1 MPEKEFKKLSNDTI
15 FKLVFSDEEI
25 MIWFLEKIFKKKIKN
40 INIFNGQDGQPIT
53 EQNIIE
59 LIKQELEKENINVKT
74 KIVDLLVKIN
84 NDIYNIEYNNTYDK
98 DTKKRN
104 FAYISNI
111 YANSLKKKE
120 DYIKQPICT
129 QINLC
134 SKINEGY
141 KKEINYIKG
150 EKNNKKFINN
160 MNIYEFNI
168 AEYKKMLYTDNK
180 KLIKENLH
188 LIMFDCD
195 DKELEMLEEYD
206 NMVKKIRKLVNKYN
220 DDSTI
225 YQFLTTEEDQ
235 EKMTRTRIIR
245 AEQRGLEQGKKQG
258 ISQGIE
264 QGISQGIEQ
273 GIELTKAETACSLL
287 KEKIPLDII
296 ARATGYTQEYLQT
309 IKI

>member
-1 MPEKEFKKLSNDTI
+1 MNEFKKLSNDTI

-25 MIWFLEKIFKKKIKN
+25 MIWFLERILKRKIKSVD
-40 INIFNGQDGQPIT
+40 IFNGQNGQPIT
-53 EQNIIE
+53 ERSIIE
-59 LIKQELEKENINVKT
+59 LIKQELEKENVNVKT

-84 NDIYNIEYNNTYDK
+84 NEIFNIEYNNTYDE

-120 DYIKQPICT
+120 DYMNQPICT

-134 SKINEGY
+134 SKIKGY
-141 KKEINYIKG
+141 KKEINHIKG
-150 EKNNKKFINN
+150 EKYNKKFINN

-168 AEYKKMLYTDNK
+168 AHYKKMLYTDNK

-206 NMVKKIRKLVNKYN
+206 DMVKKIRKLVNKYN

-235 EKMTRTRIIR
+235 EKMTRTRILR
-245 AEQRGLEQGKKQG
+245 AEQR
-258 ISQGIE
+258 GIE
-264 QGISQGIEQ
+264 QGISQGVEQ
-273 GIELTKAETACSLL
+273 TKAKTAHSLL
-287 KEKIPLDII
+287 KENIPLDVIS
-296 ARATGYTQEYLQT
+296 RTTGYSQEYLQS

>member
-1 MPEKEFKKLSNDTI
+1 MKEFKKLSNDTI

-25 MIWFLEKIFKKKIKN
+25 MIWFLERILKRKIKSVD
-40 INIFNGQDGQPIT
+40 IFNGQDGQPIT

-59 LIKQELEKENINVKT
+59 LIKQELEKENVNVKT

-84 NDIYNIEYNNTYDK
+84 NEIFNIEYNNTYDE

-120 DYIKQPICT
+120 DYMNQPICT

-134 SKINEGY
+134 ARIKNL
-141 KKEINYIKG
+141 KKEINHIKG
-150 EKNNKKFINN
+150 EYSNKKYINN

-168 AEYKKMLYTDNK
+168 AEYKKILYNDNK
-180 KLIKENLH
+180 KLIKDNLH

-206 NMVKKIRKLVNKYN
+206 DMVKKIRKLVNKYN

-235 EKMTRTRIIR
+235 EKMNRTKILR
-245 AEQRGLEQGKKQG
+245 AEQRG
-258 ISQGIE
+258 IE
-264 QGISQGIEQ
+264 QGIQKNKI
-273 GIELTKAETACSLL
+273 ETACSLL
-287 KEKIPLDII
+287 KENIPLDVIS
-296 ARATGYTQEYLQT
+296 RTTGYPEEYLQS

>member
-1 MPEKEFKKLSNDTI
+1 MKEFKKLSNDTI

-25 MIWFLEKIFKKKIKN
+25 MIWFLERILKKKIKKV
-40 INIFNGQDGQPIT
+40 NIFNGQNGQPIT
-53 EQNIIE
+53 EQSIIE
-59 LIKQELEKENINVKT
+59 LIKQELKKENVNVKT

-84 NDIYNIEYNNTYDK
+84 NEIYNIEYNNTYDE

-120 DYIKQPICT
+120 DYINQPVCT

-134 SKINEGY
+134 SKIKGY
-141 KKEINYIKG
+141 KKEINHIKG

-168 AEYKKMLYTDNK
+168 AEYKKILYTDNK
-180 KLIKENLH
+180 KLIKDNLH
-188 LIMFDCD
+188 LIMFDCN
-195 DKELEMLEEYD
+195 DKELEILEEYD
-206 NMVKKIRKLVNKYN
+206 DMVKKIRKLVNKYN

-235 EKMTRTRIIR
+235 EKMTRTRILR
-245 AEQRGLEQGKKQG
+245 AEQR
-258 ISQGIE
+258 GIE
-264 QGISQGIEQ
+264 QGISQGVEQ
-273 GIELTKAETACSLL
+273 TKAKTAHSLL
-287 KEKIPLDII
+287 KENIPLDVIS
-296 ARATGYTQEYLQT
+296 RTTGYSQEYLQS

>member
-1 MPEKEFKKLSNDTI
+1 MKEFKKLSNDTI

-25 MIWFLEKIFKKKIKN
+25 MIWFLERIFRRKIKSV
-40 INIFNGQDGQPIT
+40 NIFNGQDGQPIT
-53 EQNIIE
+53 EQSIME
-59 LIKQELEKENINVKT
+59 LIKQELEKENVNVKT

-84 NDIYNIEYNNTYDK
+84 NEIFNIEYNNTYDE

-111 YANSLKKKE
+111 YANSLKKRE
-120 DYIKQPICT
+120 DYTNQPVCT

-134 SKINEGY
+134 SKINGS
-141 KKEINYIKG
+141 KKEINHIKG
-150 EKNNKKFINN
+150 EKYNKKFINN
-160 MNIYEFNI
+160 MNIYEFNV

-206 NMVKKIRKLVNKYN
+206 SMVKKIRNLVNKYN

-235 EKMTRTRIIR
+235 EKMTRTRILR
-245 AEQRGLEQGKKQG
+245 AEQRGLEQGR
-258 ISQGIE
+258 E
-264 QGISQGIEQ
+264 Q
-273 GIELTKAETACSLL
+273 TKIETACSLL
-287 KEKIPLDII
+287 KENIPLDII
-296 ARATGYTQEYLQT
+296 SRTTGYSEEYLQT
-309 IKI
+309 FKI

>member
-1 MPEKEFKKLSNDTI
+1 MNEFKKLSNDTI

-25 MIWFLEKIFKKKIKN
+25 MIWFLERILKKKIKKV
-40 INIFNGQDGQPIT
+40 NIFNGQNGQPIT
-53 EQNIIE
+53 ERSIIE
-59 LIKQELEKENINVKT
+59 LIKQELEKENVNVKT

-84 NDIYNIEYNNTYDK
+84 NEIFNIEYNNTYDE

-120 DYIKQPICT
+120 DYINQPVCT

-134 SKINEGY
+134 SKIKGY
-141 KKEINYIKG
+141 KKEINHIKG

-168 AEYKKMLYTDNK
+168 AEYKKILYTDNK

-206 NMVKKIRKLVNKYN
+206 DMVKKIRKLVNKYN

-235 EKMTRTRIIR
+235 EKMTRTRILR
-245 AEQRGLEQGKKQG
+245 AEQR
-258 ISQGIE
+258 GIE
-264 QGISQGIEQ
+264 QGISQGVEQ
-273 GIELTKAETACSLL
+273 TKAKTAHSLL
-287 KEKIPLDII
+287 KENIPLDVIS
-296 ARATGYTQEYLQT
+296 RTTGYSQEYLQS

>member
-1 MPEKEFKKLSNDTI
+1 MKEFKKLSNDTI

-25 MIWFLEKIFKKKIKN
+25 MIWFLERILKKKIKSVD
-40 INIFNGQDGQPIT
+40 IFNGQDGQPIT
-53 EQNIIE
+53 EQSIIE
-59 LIKQELEKENINVKT
+59 LIRQELEKENVNVKT

-84 NDIYNIEYNNTYDK
+84 NEIYNIEYNNTYDE

-120 DYIKQPICT
+120 NYMNQPVCT

-134 SKINEGY
+134 SKIKGY
-141 KKEINYIKG
+141 KNEINYIKG
-150 EKNNKKFINN
+150 EYSNKKFINN

-168 AEYKKMLYTDNK
+168 AHYKKMLYTDNK

-206 NMVKKIRKLVNKYN
+206 DMVKKIRKLVNKYN

-235 EKMTRTRIIR
+235 EKMTRTRILR
-245 AEQRGLEQGKKQG
+245 AEQR
-258 ISQGIE
+258 GIE
-264 QGISQGIEQ
+264 QGISQGVEQ
-273 GIELTKAETACSLL
+273 TKAKTAHSLL
-287 KEKIPLDII
+287 KENIPLDVIS
-296 ARATGYTQEYLQT
+296 RTTGYSQEYLQS